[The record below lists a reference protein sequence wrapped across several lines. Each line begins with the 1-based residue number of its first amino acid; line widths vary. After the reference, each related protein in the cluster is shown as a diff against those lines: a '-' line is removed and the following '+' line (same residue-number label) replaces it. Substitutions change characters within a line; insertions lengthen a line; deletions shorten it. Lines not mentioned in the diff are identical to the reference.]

1 MAAGAGVGKHRLA
14 ALQRSGVGRQVGAAA
29 GGVLQAV
36 RLRGFQAVVQGDVPV
51 YLSDCAALFSHTT
64 WRPRRGV
71 RDILTDIHE
80 WVLANEALVLGAL
93 G

>member
-1 MAAGAGVGKHRLA
+1 VSLSLLETTAICRELTGSDLEVGSVAETR
-14 ALQRSGVGRQVGAAA
+14 
-29 GGVLQAV
+29 
-36 RLRGFQAVVQGDVPV
+36 QGDVPV
-51 YLSDCAALFSHTT
+51 YLSDCAALYSHTT

-80 WVLANEALVLGAL
+80 WVVVNEALVLGAL